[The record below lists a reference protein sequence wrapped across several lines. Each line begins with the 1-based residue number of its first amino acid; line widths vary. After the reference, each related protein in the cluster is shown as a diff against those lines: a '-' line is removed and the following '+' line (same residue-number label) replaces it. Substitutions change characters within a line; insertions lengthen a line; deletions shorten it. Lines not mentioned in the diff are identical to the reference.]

1 MGEKGEMT
9 QGAEAAASVCGR
21 GTEAIWAERVAEAAR
36 RRPGLP
42 RFAPRRGQLEWIVAP
57 LLQWEDILLSHK
69 IF

>member
-42 RFAPRRGQLEWIVAP
+42 RFAPRRGQLEWIASSP
-57 LLQWEDILLSHK
+57 R
-69 IF
+69 